1 MRAEYGHGQPAIP
14 EIADRLTFSDD
25 VLRLMQPFKDMW
37 FKDGYTLNKMTMYYS
52 PQFTDIET
60 ALITAIDKIILG
72 EATPKEA
79 LDEAVETINA
89 AIN

>member
-1 MRAEYGHGQPAIP
+1 
-14 EIADRLTFSDD
+14 
-25 VLRLMQPFKDMW
+25 
-37 FKDGYTLNKMTMYYS
+37 
-52 PQFTDIET
+52 
-60 ALITAIDKIILG
+60 LITAIDKIILG